1 METWKELDFK
11 STVKRNNSQT
21 PYVTISPKNG
31 KISLNRFACNLIS
44 ELMFFDC
51 VGIFEKTDESNNT
64 YIGFRFMK
72 DNENNT
78 FKATIP
84 IKKIFSPKE
93 SINITNCQFYSKAL
107 TKVLEEKLNFSDA
120 DTSAKF
126 KAHPNDSMALM
137 ICSTER
143 IK

>member
-11 STVKRNNSQT
+11 ATAKRNKTQT

-31 KISLNRFACNLIS
+31 KISLNRFACSLIS
-44 ELMFFDC
+44 QLMFFDC

-64 YIGFRFMK
+64 CIGFRFMK
-72 DNENNT
+72 SDENKT
-78 FKATIP
+78 FKATLP
-84 IKKIFSPKE
+84 IKKIFLPKE

-126 KAHPNDSMALM
+126 KAHLDDSMALM